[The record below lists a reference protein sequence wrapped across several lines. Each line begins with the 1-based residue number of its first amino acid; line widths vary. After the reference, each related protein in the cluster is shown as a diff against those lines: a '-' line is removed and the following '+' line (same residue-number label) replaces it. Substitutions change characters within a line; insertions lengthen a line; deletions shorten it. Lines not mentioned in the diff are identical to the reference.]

1 MNLGRGILF
10 PPLNLHPKHRHHI
23 PIIHDAVAGLSGVFY
38 HALDS
43 VLDGISNQAV
53 GVYSSKL
60 EEEERVFVKAGT
72 DSVKDCGYVLAHVG
86 IVGAGAVKMNLC
98 HGGEEASSFLG
109 EEGFQVVG
117 KVAFNK
123 VIDVLDF

>member
-23 PIIHDAVAGLSGVFY
+23 PVVHDAVAGLGGVFY

-43 VLDGISNQAV
+43 VLDGVSNQAV
-53 GVYSSKL
+53 GVYSTKL
-60 EEEERVFVKAGT
+60 EEKERVFVKAGT

-86 IVGAGAVKMNLC
+86 IVGAGAAKGYLC
-98 HGGEEASSFLG
+98 HGRKKAGSFLG
-109 EEGFQVVG
+109 KKCF
-117 KVAFNK
+117 
-123 VIDVLDF
+123 

>member
-1 MNLGRGILF
+1 MFLF
-10 PPLNLHPKHRHHI
+10 TTSNLHPKHRHHI
-23 PIIHDAVAGLSGVFY
+23 PVVHDAVAGLGGVFY

-43 VLDGISNQAV
+43 VLDGVSYQAV

-60 EEEERVFVKAGT
+60 EEEEGVFVKAGT

-86 IVGAGAVKMNLC
+86 IVGAGAAKVNLC

-109 EEGFQVVG
+109 KKRF
-117 KVAFNK
+117 
-123 VIDVLDF
+123 